1 MTNVALSL
9 NYDTYC
15 QIVVESTNKGNKVTA
30 QAVSEPPGPVGVSSG
45 VPELTRRSFYDWT
58 NNEKRVGPGV
68 PGSRGRSVNETGD
81 QSYEDKHV
89 RSWRRQ

>member
-68 PGSRGRSVNETGD
+68 PGSIG
-81 QSYEDKHV
+81 K
-89 RSWRRQ
+89 